1 MMKLFTSFFSLF
13 RGGHPAVAATHARH
27 PGMTEKYPRR
37 LMLGLWWL
45 VLILVLFF
53 LMPGTSVSLIDF
65 SQRALCLLL
74 VAGVSGLLLRQE
86 KRFSR
91 QITEERDIANRLL
104 AVNRGLLTLELDT
117 LLQRL
122 VDEVMRLF
130 PCRGAA
136 LLLLNAGQDKVER
149 IVTAGQMSAA
159 AIDDLQVS
167 LTKGVFREAL
177 IQGAIVFNSPQ
188 EIQTRLHALQ
198 MKEYVRQNLLIAG
211 IHRHQRMGF
220 LVLADKGG
228 GKGFYDADVQMLTT
242 VAEQAAMAI
251 ENARMLREARAA
263 ESERRGLLRALIS
276 AQEQERKHVAE
287 EWHDRLGAKLF
298 QMLRDFRACQELI
311 VQRVPEGKERF
322 EQLAAEI
329 DAMAAL
335 VRGFTN
341 ELHPLVLDDF
351 GFVAAL
357 HEYVAGL
364 HEQEPFR
371 VTVRAEE
378 VDGQLPTEANLTL
391 FRITQ
396 EALLNIRKHARARHV
411 QIAFVQEHSGVSLMI
426 KDDGQGF
433 NPERPLQGHYGLL
446 YMRERAEAC
455 GGKFRVVSARGQGTE
470 IRVDFPGGERSV
482 VHLSR
487 REHPV

>member
-1 MMKLFTSFFSLF
+1 
-13 RGGHPAVAATHARH
+13 
-27 PGMTEKYPRR
+27 
-37 LMLGLWWL
+37 
-45 VLILVLFF
+45 
-53 LMPGTSVSLIDF
+53 
-65 SQRALCLLL
+65 
-74 VAGVSGLLLRQE
+74 
-86 KRFSR
+86 
-91 QITEERDIANRLL
+91 
-104 AVNRGLLTLELDT
+104 
-117 LLQRL
+117 
-122 VDEVMRLF
+122 
-130 PCRGAA
+130 
-136 LLLLNAGQDKVER
+136 
-149 IVTAGQMSAA
+149 
-159 AIDDLQVS
+159 
-167 LTKGVFREAL
+167 
-177 IQGAIVFNSPQ
+177 
-188 EIQTRLHALQ
+188 
-198 MKEYVRQNLLIAG
+198 
-211 IHRHQRMGF
+211 
-220 LVLADKGG
+220 
-228 GKGFYDADVQMLTT
+228 
-242 VAEQAAMAI
+242 
-251 ENARMLREARAA
+251 
-263 ESERRGLLRALIS
+263 
-276 AQEQERKHVAE
+276 
-287 EWHDRLGAKLF
+287 
-298 QMLRDFRACQELI
+298 